1 MNMKKVLFMLVAAVC
16 SLAATATD
24 YTGRLTVEINGEGT
38 QQGTTISINENGG
51 KYDLS
56 LNNFKLISGDDV
68 MGVGNISLT
77 GVEATEAFGIK
88 TIKFDAPIII
98 TEGDDPEIDTWIGP
112 LLEEVPLKLVADFD
126 KSVLSVSIDIDMMES
141 LEQIINVKFVGSAP
155 SAGGLKGDM
164 NDDNKIDIVDV
175 NAIINKI
182 LGL

>member
-1 MNMKKVLFMLVAAVC
+1 MKKVLFMLVAAVC

-24 YTGRLTVEINGEGT
+24 YTGRLTVAINGEGT

-98 TEGDDPEIDTWIGP
+98 TEGNDPEITWVGP

-141 LEQIINVKFVGSAP
+141 LEQIINVKFVGSA
-155 SAGGLKGDM
+155 GGLKGDM

>member
-24 YTGRLTVEINGEGT
+24 YTGRLTVAINGEGT

-98 TEGDDPEIDTWIGP
+98 TEGNDPEITWVGP

-141 LEQIINVKFVGSAP
+141 LEQIINVKFVGSA
-155 SAGGLKGDM
+155 GGLKGDM